1 MANLDFTPLYRTTI
15 GFDRLPL
22 LMQTAMRTS
31 DSDLGYP
38 PYNIEKLG
46 DDAYRIVVAL
56 AGFTKDDLEVV
67 SESGRLVVRGKMSER
82 ADDTEYLHRG
92 IASRSFERRF
102 DLADYVEVE
111 GATFENGLLTIGLR
125 RELPEKFKPRTIK
138 LGRSPSVLPTVK
150 RPSQAAA

>member
-1 MANLDFTPLYRTTI
+1 
-15 GFDRLPL
+15 
-22 LMQTAMRTS
+22 MQAAMRTS

-38 PYNIEKLG
+38 PYNIEKFG

-56 AGFTKDDLEVV
+56 AGFTKDDLEVI
-67 SESGRLVVRGKMSER
+67 SESRRLVVRGKMSER
-82 ADDTEYLHRG
+82 ADDPEYLHRG

-125 RELPEKFKPRTIK
+125 RELPEKFKPRTIEI
-138 LGRSPSVLPTVK
+138 GRSPSVLPTMK
-150 RPSQAAA
+150 RPSLAAA